1 MKLILKQH
9 IGAIIA
15 TVILA
20 ILVGFV
26 EGTAWHVGFMLL
38 LAIVWI
44 TSASHATGRVS
55 ALLKEDESTSGYTE
69 TIRLFMEEADQ
80 CSKDHIQQIDNELE
94 QLKAVVADG
103 VGTMSTSFSGLNALT
118 SQQMEIVASM
128 VTQIAD
134 TADTD
139 SETSNFQEFAEE
151 TDRVLRE
158 FVSLILMTSKQ
169 SVEMVNLIYDVG
181 DFMEKIEDLLKDVKQ
196 IADQTNLLALNAA
209 IEAARAGE
217 AGRGFGVVA
226 DEVRKLSNHSNRFSD
241 EIRGVINDS
250 KIKIEE
256 AKGVIESMA
265 SKDMNVAIQSKSRV
279 EEMLADIGR
288 LNSFFSERLTIVA
301 GVTDQINGNVGMAV
315 RALQFEDLARQLIEY
330 LQKNNGEFQEVMGE
344 IRVVLNSAGME
355 TGNDIVWEEGRQ
367 RLAKLRSEWSSRSLS
382 PVSQQSMDEGEIEL
396 F

>member
-1 MKLILKQH
+1 M
-9 IGAIIA
+9 
-15 TVILA
+15 VLA
-20 ILVGFV
+20 VLVGV
-26 EGTAWHVGFMLL
+26 IDGAVWHVGFVIL
-38 LAIVWI
+38 LAIVWFA
-44 TSASHATGRVS
+44 SALRAINRLS
-55 ALLKEDESTSGYTE
+55 ALLNRNEEKSGSTE
-69 TIRLFMEEADQ
+69 TIRLFMEEAEQ

-118 SQQMEIVASM
+118 SQQMEIVMSM

-139 SETSNFQEFAEE
+139 SKRTNFQEFAEE

-169 SVEMVNLIYDVG
+169 SMEMVNLIYDVG
-181 DFMEKIEDLLKDVKQ
+181 DYMGKIEDLLKDVKQ

-241 EIRGVINDS
+241 EIREVIDDS
-250 KIKIEE
+250 KVKIEE
-256 AKGVIESMA
+256 AKNVIESMA

-279 EEMLADIGR
+279 EEMLADIGK
-288 LNSFFSERLTIVA
+288 LNSFFSERLSVVT
-301 GVTDQINGNVGMAV
+301 GVTDEINGNVGMAV

-330 LQKNNGEFQEVMGE
+330 LQKSNGEFQEVMGE
-344 IRVVLNSAGME
+344 VRATLNSAGME
-355 TGNDIVWEEGRQ
+355 AGNDSVWEEGHQ
-367 RLAKLRSEWSSRSLS
+367 RLASLRSEWSARALS
-382 PVSQQSMDEGEIEL
+382 PVSQKSMDEGEIEL

>member
-1 MKLILKQH
+1 MKSILIEH
-9 IGAIIA
+9 IGAIVA
-15 TVILA
+15 TAVVA
-20 ILVGFV
+20 SLVAVV
-26 EGTAWHVGFMLL
+26 EGTIWHIGFVLL
-38 LAIVWI
+38 LAMAWM
-44 TSASHATGRVS
+44 TSALRATNRLS
-55 ALLKEDESTSGYTE
+55 AFLKQNEKPSGSTE
-69 TIRLFMEEADQ
+69 TIRLFMEEAER
-80 CSKDHIQQIDNELE
+80 CSTDHIQQINNELE

-103 VGTMSTSFSGLNALT
+103 VGTMSSSFSGLNALT

-139 SETSNFQEFAEE
+139 SESTNFQEFAEE

-158 FVSLILMTSKQ
+158 FISLILMTSKQ
-169 SVEMVNLIYDVG
+169 SMEMVNLIYDVG
-181 DFMEKIEDLLKDVKQ
+181 EFMDKIEVLLKDVKQ

-241 EIRGVINDS
+241 EIREVIDDS
-250 KIKIEE
+250 KVKIEE
-256 AKGVIESMA
+256 AKTVIESMA
-265 SKDMNVAIQSKSRV
+265 SKDMNVAIRSKSRV
-279 EEMLADIGR
+279 EDMLADIGK
-288 LNSFFSERLTIVA
+288 LNSFFSERLSVVT
-301 GVTDQINGNVGMAV
+301 GVTDQINENVGMAV

-344 IRVVLNSAGME
+344 IRATMNSAGME
-355 TGNDIVWEEGRQ
+355 TENDGVWEDGRQ
-367 RLAKLRSEWSSRSLS
+367 RLTTLRAEWSARALS
-382 PVSQQSMDEGEIEL
+382 PVSQKSMDEGEIEL